1 MDFTNVSEDV
11 LNLMP
16 GAVVLLHADESICC
30 VNEAMW
36 KLYDCQSKQEFLNL
50 IGASFRGMVMP
61 EDCQSIG
68 MMVEKS
74 VHQSGS
80 VTEERLANYSYL
92 FFCIRT
98 KIGRIRHVEGSIRRV
113 CFHGKWLWSLLL
125 VDAHVRFRAV
135 EHDALTTLMGRHL
148 FFSRASEREAAD
160 RAEGIFGRDVLAYFN
175 LTNFKHYN
183 AMYGAERGD
192 DCLRRI
198 AAVLREG
205 FPDSLL
211 ARMSADIFL
220 ALIPADDAQS
230 RIEKVVQKVNGLLK
244 GEHAYLHA
252 GIRYFSAQE
261 NVSISMACDQAKAAC
276 DSIKRERG
284 RAYCVFS
291 EHLRQELAVRSYV
304 IAHIDEAVE
313 NGYIEIYYQPVVRT
327 LTGNLAGMEAL
338 ARWHDPVYGFLRPN
352 QFIPVLEEERLID
365 KLDRYVIRECG
376 RQLRRQ
382 MDAHQ
387 PIVPISF
394 NVSRMDFQL
403 MDVLSEI
410 ESVVRENGLPRDCL
424 RIEITETAMVQDRN
438 RILEMIDRFR
448 GNGYPVWLD
457 DFGSGYSSLNVLKD
471 YHFDELKIDMEFLR
485 VFNDTSRKIITSVVM
500 MAKAIGIHT
509 LAEGVETR
517 EQVEFLRSIG
527 CEKLQGYYYGRP
539 MPYDELVAH
548 CRERHLCAETRQ
560 EERIYG
566 EAGLFNVIRVSPV
579 ALFLDD
585 GKELYMAYENDAYQ
599 KVMMAVGISSRR
611 AVNQVI
617 CSLDDVRR
625 HKMRAYADRVTRNRP
640 CKVSETFLLDGRRL
654 RVRAKTLAGL
664 PGFHIHMAEIVDL
677 TRDADSI

>member
-50 IGASFRGMVMP
+50 IGSSFRGMVMP

-230 RIEKVVQKVNGLLK
+230 RIEKVV
-244 GEHAYLHA
+244 
-252 GIRYFSAQE
+252 
-261 NVSISMACDQAKAAC
+261 
-276 DSIKRERG
+276 
-284 RAYCVFS
+284 
-291 EHLRQELAVRSYV
+291 
-304 IAHIDEAVE
+304 
-313 NGYIEIYYQPVVRT
+313 
-327 LTGNLAGMEAL
+327 
-338 ARWHDPVYGFLRPN
+338 
-352 QFIPVLEEERLID
+352 
-365 KLDRYVIRECG
+365 
-376 RQLRRQ
+376 
-382 MDAHQ
+382 
-387 PIVPISF
+387 
-394 NVSRMDFQL
+394 
-403 MDVLSEI
+403 
-410 ESVVRENGLPRDCL
+410 
-424 RIEITETAMVQDRN
+424 
-438 RILEMIDRFR
+438 
-448 GNGYPVWLD
+448 
-457 DFGSGYSSLNVLKD
+457 
-471 YHFDELKIDMEFLR
+471 
-485 VFNDTSRKIITSVVM
+485 
-500 MAKAIGIHT
+500 
-509 LAEGVETR
+509 
-517 EQVEFLRSIG
+517 
-527 CEKLQGYYYGRP
+527 
-539 MPYDELVAH
+539 
-548 CRERHLCAETRQ
+548 
-560 EERIYG
+560 
-566 EAGLFNVIRVSPV
+566 
-579 ALFLDD
+579 
-585 GKELYMAYENDAYQ
+585 
-599 KVMMAVGISSRR
+599 
-611 AVNQVI
+611 
-617 CSLDDVRR
+617 
-625 HKMRAYADRVTRNRP
+625 
-640 CKVSETFLLDGRRL
+640 
-654 RVRAKTLAGL
+654 
-664 PGFHIHMAEIVDL
+664 
-677 TRDADSI
+677 